1 MILAPNQYMVLEA
14 VLAQATVPVTESDK
28 YINLLAAMR
37 SARQKDDSNVE
48 IEIDHEDLK
57 LFHPFLLDSDFKL
70 RDLEFVID
78 LIHLL
83 GMTFLTEPSI
93 EKYKGVTMLTNFKYT
108 GKEALSI
115 VYGGIAT
122 TICPGDLVK
131 SYFLPHLKKRYP
143 ECLTNM
149 DQSPVVEEV
158 KIVEEVI
165 IPKGHHDVEDFY
177 PEDEEIFT
185 DELAI
190 PTPILNQEQID
201 ARYPYKFKEH
211 NIVNTES
218 LKMLYKEELQVL
230 AIELGLP
237 SNGKKNELMKR
248 VNKLLIQ

>member
-1 MILAPNQYMVLEA
+1 MRLTPEQYVILEA
-14 VLAQATVPVTESDK
+14 LLIQSTIPITEADK
-28 YINLLAAMR
+28 YVGILNAMKSASQPNGNSYVEVDIN
-37 SARQKDDSNVE
+37 
-48 IEIDHEDLK
+48 HEDLK
-57 LFHPFLLDSDFKL
+57 LLHPFLLDSDFKL
-70 RDLEFVID
+70 RDFEFVVD

-83 GMTFLTEPSI
+83 GMTYLTEPSI
-93 EKYKGVTMLTNFKYT
+93 KKYKGVTMLTNFKYT

-122 TICPGDLVK
+122 TICPGDMVK
-131 SYFLPHLKKRYP
+131 KYFLPHLKKRYP
-143 ECLTNM
+143 ECLTDM
-149 DQSPVVEEV
+149 DQKIIVEEV
-158 KIVEEVI
+158 KPVEVI
-165 IPKGHHDVEDFY
+165 IPEIYQDIEDQ
-177 PEDEEIFT
+177 EILT
-185 DELAI
+185 DDLAI

-201 ARYPYKFKEH
+201 ARYPYRFKEH

>member
-1 MILAPNQYMVLEA
+1 MILTPNQYMVLEA
-14 VLAQATVPVTESDK
+14 IIAQATIPVTESEK
-28 YINLLAAMR
+28 YINLLIAMK
-37 SARQKDDSNVE
+37 SAKQDDSSNVE
-48 IEIDHEDLK
+48 IDIDHEDLK

-70 RDLEFVID
+70 RDFEFVVD

-83 GMTFLTEPSI
+83 GMTYLTEPSI

-108 GKEALSI
+108 GREALSI

-122 TICPGDLVK
+122 TICPGDIVK

-143 ECLTNM
+143 ECLTDMN
-149 DQSPVVEEV
+149 QSPVVEEV
-158 KIVEEVI
+158 KIIEEVVIPKEYYDVEE
-165 IPKGHHDVEDFY
+165 FY
-177 PEDEEIFT
+177 PENQEILE
-185 DELAI
+185 DELTI

-201 ARYPYKFKEH
+201 ARYPYRFKEH
-211 NIVNTES
+211 NLVNTES